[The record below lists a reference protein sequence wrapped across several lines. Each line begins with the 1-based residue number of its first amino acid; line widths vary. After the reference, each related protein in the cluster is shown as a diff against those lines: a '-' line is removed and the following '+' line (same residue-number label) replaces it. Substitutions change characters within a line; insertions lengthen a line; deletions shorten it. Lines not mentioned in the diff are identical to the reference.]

1 MPSVQRYDSVPIRD
15 YHFDDQTGF
24 LYVYR
29 VPIAGA
35 MVQKYVKSDGSEEME
50 AKLPEEILSDSTVSS
65 ANSKPVTDGHHGLV
79 TKDNS
84 HDLMKGFTASNG
96 HVEGN
101 MLYNDITITDPNLI
115 SQIKNGSKRELSIGF
130 ETQMDP
136 TSGTYNGAKYDAV
149 QRNIRI
155 NHVAVVPKG
164 RAGHEVRLIG
174 DSAEAVDQVEPS
186 EEKGNQMETRVV
198 RADGQNITV
207 AADDVDKITKLDA
220 DNSAK
225 AKQIADLNAKIKA
238 LQDEKAKI
246 EGNADESAK
255 KADAAEAKV
264 ASLEDDKKKLQKQVD
279 SLKGDA
285 FDKRLEL
292 IDQVKDFVGDSAYD
306 YHGKSDRDMK
316 IDAVKAVRGDAI
328 DFKDKS
334 DEFVDAAFQL
344 LEKPK
349 QVSGYAGPEP
359 ETKGDAADPI
369 AKAYYDLNHMY
380 KGVK

>member
-174 DSAEAVDQVEPS
+174 DSAEAVEQVESS

-207 AADDVDKITKLDA
+207 AADDVEKITKLDA

-264 ASLEDDKKKLQKQVD
+264 ASLEDDKKKLQKEVD

-334 DEFVDAAFQL
+334 DDFVDAAFQL

-359 ETKGDAADPI
+359 ETKSDSADPI

>member
-174 DSAEAVDQVEPS
+174 DSAEAVDQVEPF

-264 ASLEDDKKKLQKQVD
+264 ASLEDDKKKLQAEVD
-279 SLKGDA
+279 QLKGDA
-285 FDKRLEL
+285 FDERLNL

-334 DEFVDAAFQL
+334 DDFVDAAFQL

-359 ETKGDAADPI
+359 ETKSDSADPI

>member
-115 SQIKNGSKRELSIGF
+115 YQIKNGDKRELSIGF

-136 TSGTYNGAKYDAV
+136 TSGTYNGTKYDAV

-225 AKQIADLNAKIKA
+225 AKQIADLDAQIKK
-238 LQDEKAKI
+238 LQSEKAQLQ
-246 EGNADESAK
+246 GDADASAK
-255 KADAAEAKV
+255 KADEAQAK
-264 ASLEDDKKKLQKQVD
+264 ADSLEADNKKIKEEFDKYKADGVDKK
-279 SLKGDA
+279 
-285 FDKRLEL
+285 LEL
-292 IDQVKDFVGDSAYD
+292 IDKVKSFVGDEYD

-316 IDAVKAVRGDAI
+316 IDAVKAIKGDSV
-328 DFKDKS
+328 DFTDKS
-334 DEFVDAAFQL
+334 DTYVQAAFDM

>member
-198 RADGQNITV
+198 RADGQNITG

-225 AKQIADLNAKIKA
+225 AKQIADLDAQIKK
-238 LQDEKAKI
+238 LQSEKAQLQ
-246 EGNADESAK
+246 GDADASAK
-255 KADAAEAKV
+255 KADEAQAK
-264 ASLEDDKKKLQKQVD
+264 ADSLEADNKKIKEEFDKYKADGVDKK
-279 SLKGDA
+279 
-285 FDKRLEL
+285 LEL
-292 IDQVKDFVGDSAYD
+292 IDKVKSFVGDEYD

-316 IDAVKAVRGDAI
+316 IDAVKAIKGDSV
-328 DFKDKS
+328 DFTDKS
-334 DEFVDAAFQL
+334 DTYVQAAFDM

>member
-15 YHFDDQTGF
+15 YHFDDQTGY
-24 LYVYR
+24 LCVYR

-35 MVQKYVKSDGSEEME
+35 MVQKYVKSDGTEEME
-50 AKLPEEILSDSTVSS
+50 AKLPDEILSEPTVKSS
-65 ANSKPVTDGHHGLV
+65 NSKPVTDGHHGLV
-79 TKDNS
+79 TKENS
-84 HDLMKGFTASNG
+84 HDLLKGFTASNG
-96 HVEGN
+96 HVEGD
-101 MLYNDITITDPNLI
+101 MLYNDITITDPDLI
-115 SQIKNGSKRELSIGF
+115 DQIKNGNKRELSIGF

-136 TSGTYNGAKYDAV
+136 TSGTYKGTKYDAI

-164 RAGHEVRLIG
+164 RAGHQVRLIG
-174 DSAEAVDQVEPS
+174 DSAEAVEQVEPS

-225 AKQIADLNAKIKA
+225 AKQIAELDAQIKK
-238 LQDEKAKI
+238 LQAEKAQLQ
-246 EGNADESAK
+246 GNADESAK

-264 ASLEDDKKKLQKQVD
+264 ASLEDDKKKLQKKVD
-279 SLKGDA
+279 QLKGDA
-285 FDKRLEL
+285 FDARVEL

-328 DFKDKS
+328 DFNGKS
-334 DEFVDAAFQL
+334 DDFVAAAFEL

-349 QVSGYAGPEP
+349 QVSGYAGPAP
-359 ETKGDAADPI
+359 ETKGDSQDD
-369 AKAYYDLNHMY
+369 DLMALRDKSY
-380 KGVK
+380 GY

>member
-50 AKLPEEILSDSTVSS
+50 AKLPEEILSDATVSS

-136 TSGTYNGAKYDAV
+136 TSGTYNGTKYDAV

-174 DSAEAVDQVEPS
+174 DSAEAVEQVKPS

-207 AADDVDKITKLDA
+207 AADDVEKITKLDA

-225 AKQIADLNAKIKA
+225 AKQIADLDAQIKK
-238 LQDEKAKI
+238 LQAEKAQLQ
-246 EGNADESAK
+246 GDADASAK
-255 KADAAEAKV
+255 KADEAQAK
-264 ASLEDDKKKLQKQVD
+264 ADSLEADNKKLQEE
-279 SLKGDA
+279 
-285 FDKRLEL
+285 FDKYKADGVDKKLEL
-292 IDQVKDFVGDSAYD
+292 IDKVKSFVGDEYD

-316 IDAVKAVRGDAI
+316 IDAVKAIKGDSV
-328 DFKDKS
+328 DFTDKS
-334 DEFVDAAFQL
+334 DTYVQAAFDM

-359 ETKGDAADPI
+359 EAKGDSADPI

>member
-1 MPSVQRYDSVPIRD
+1 MPTVQRNDYVPIRD

-35 MVQKYVKSDGSEEME
+35 MVQRYAKSDGTEQKE
-50 AKLPEEILSDSTVSS
+50 AKLPEEILSDPTVMS

-79 TKDNS
+79 TKENS
-84 HDLMKGFTASNG
+84 RELMKGFTASNA
-96 HVEGN
+96 HVEGD
-101 MLYNDITITDPNLI
+101 MLYDDIVITDADLI
-115 SQIKNGSKRELSIGF
+115 DQIKNGNKRELSIGF
-130 ETQMDP
+130 ETRVDP
-136 TSGTYNGAKYDAV
+136 TSGTYKGTKYDSV

-164 RAGHEVRLIG
+164 RAGHQVRIFG
-174 DSAEAVDQVEPS
+174 DSADAVDPMEPS
-186 EEKGNQMETRVV
+186 EKGNQMETRVV

-225 AKQIADLNAKIKA
+225 AKQIAELDAQIKK
-238 LQDEKAKI
+238 LQAEKAQLQ
-246 EGNADESAK
+246 GNADESAK

-279 SLKGDA
+279 QLKGDA
-285 FDKRLEL
+285 FDERMNL

-334 DEFVDAAFQL
+334 DDFVDAAFML

-349 QVSGYAGPEP
+349 QVSGYAGPAP
-359 ETKGDAADPI
+359 ETKGDSQEDYLMALRD
-369 AKAYYDLNHMY
+369 KSYGY
-380 KGVK
+380 

>member
-50 AKLPEEILSDSTVSS
+50 AKLPEEILSDATVSS

-84 HDLMKGFTASNG
+84 HDLLKGFTASNG

-115 SQIKNGSKRELSIGF
+115 SQIKNGDKRELSIGF

-136 TSGTYNGAKYDAV
+136 TSGTYNGTKYDAV

-174 DSAEAVDQVEPS
+174 DSAEAVEQVEPS

-207 AADDVDKITKLDA
+207 AADDVEKITKLDA

-225 AKQIADLNAKIKA
+225 AKQIADLDAQIKK
-238 LQDEKAKI
+238 LQSEKAQLQ
-246 EGNADESAK
+246 GDADASAK
-255 KADAAEAKV
+255 KADEAQAK
-264 ASLEDDKKKLQKQVD
+264 ADSLEADNKKLQEE
-279 SLKGDA
+279 
-285 FDKRLEL
+285 FDKYKADGVDKKLEL
-292 IDQVKDFVGDSAYD
+292 IDKVKSFVGDEYD

-316 IDAVKAVRGDAI
+316 IDAVKAIKGDSV
-328 DFKDKS
+328 DFTDKS
-334 DEFVDAAFQL
+334 DTYVQAAFDM

-349 QVSGYAGPEP
+349 KVSGYAGPEP
-359 ETKGDAADPI
+359 EAKGDSADPI

>member
-50 AKLPEEILSDSTVSS
+50 AKLPEEILSDATVSS

-115 SQIKNGSKRELSIGF
+115 SQIKSGDKRELSIGF

-136 TSGTYNGAKYDAV
+136 TSGTYNGTKYDAV

-174 DSAEAVDQVEPS
+174 DSAEAVEQVEPS

-207 AADDVDKITKLDA
+207 AADDVEKITKLDA

-225 AKQIADLNAKIKA
+225 AKQIADLDAQIKK
-238 LQDEKAKI
+238 LQSEKAQLQ
-246 EGNADESAK
+246 GDADASAK
-255 KADAAEAKV
+255 KADEAQAK
-264 ASLEDDKKKLQKQVD
+264 ADSLEADNKKLQEE
-279 SLKGDA
+279 
-285 FDKRLEL
+285 FDKYKADGVDKKLEL
-292 IDQVKDFVGDSAYD
+292 IDKVKSFVGDEYD

-316 IDAVKAVRGDAI
+316 IDAVKAIKGDSV
-328 DFKDKS
+328 DFTDKS
-334 DEFVDAAFQL
+334 DTYVQAAFDM

-359 ETKGDAADPI
+359 EAKGDSADPI

>member
-50 AKLPEEILSDSTVSS
+50 AKLPEEILSDATVSS

-84 HDLMKGFTASNG
+84 HDLLKGFTASNG

-115 SQIKNGSKRELSIGF
+115 SQIKSGDKRELSIGF

-136 TSGTYNGAKYDAV
+136 TSGTYNGTKYDAV

-174 DSAEAVDQVEPS
+174 DSAEAVEQVEPS

-207 AADDVDKITKLDA
+207 AADDVEKITKLDA

-225 AKQIADLNAKIKA
+225 AKQIADLDAQIKK
-238 LQDEKAKI
+238 LQSEKAQLQ
-246 EGNADESAK
+246 GDADTSAK
-255 KADAAEAKV
+255 KADEAQAK
-264 ASLEDDKKKLQKQVD
+264 ADSLEADNKKLQEE
-279 SLKGDA
+279 
-285 FDKRLEL
+285 FDKYKADGVDKKLEL
-292 IDQVKDFVGDSAYD
+292 IDKVKSFVGDEYD

-316 IDAVKAVRGDAI
+316 IDAVKAIKGDSV
-328 DFKDKS
+328 DFTDKS
-334 DEFVDAAFQL
+334 DTYVQAAFDM

>member
-1 MPSVQRYDSVPIRD
+1 MQSVQRYDSVPIRD

-50 AKLPEEILSDSTVSS
+50 AKLPEEILSDATVSS

-115 SQIKNGSKRELSIGF
+115 SQIKSGDKRELSIGF

-136 TSGTYNGAKYDAV
+136 TSGTYNGTKYDAV

-174 DSAEAVDQVEPS
+174 DSAEAVEQVKPS

-207 AADDVDKITKLDA
+207 AADDVEKITKLDA

-225 AKQIADLNAKIKA
+225 AKQIADLDAQIKK
-238 LQDEKAKI
+238 LQSEKAQLQ
-246 EGNADESAK
+246 GDADASAK
-255 KADAAEAKV
+255 KADEAQAK
-264 ASLEDDKKKLQKQVD
+264 ADSLEADNKKLQEE
-279 SLKGDA
+279 
-285 FDKRLEL
+285 FDKYKADGVDKKLEL
-292 IDQVKDFVGDSAYD
+292 IDKVKSFVGDEYD

-316 IDAVKAVRGDAI
+316 IDAVKAIKGDSV
-328 DFKDKS
+328 DFTDKS
-334 DEFVDAAFQL
+334 DTYVQAAFDM

-349 QVSGYAGPEP
+349 KVSGYAGPEP
-359 ETKGDAADPI
+359 EAKGDSADPI

>member
-50 AKLPEEILSDSTVSS
+50 AKLPEEILSDATVSS

-84 HDLMKGFTASNG
+84 HDLLKGFTASNG

-115 SQIKNGSKRELSIGF
+115 SQIKSGDKRELSIGF

-136 TSGTYNGAKYDAV
+136 TSGTYNGTKYDAV

-174 DSAEAVDQVEPS
+174 DSAEAVEQVEPS

-207 AADDVDKITKLDA
+207 AADDVEKITKLDA

-225 AKQIADLNAKIKA
+225 AKQIADLDAQIKK
-238 LQDEKAKI
+238 LQSEKAQLQ
-246 EGNADESAK
+246 GDADASAK
-255 KADAAEAKV
+255 KADEAQAK
-264 ASLEDDKKKLQKQVD
+264 ADSLEADNKKLQEE
-279 SLKGDA
+279 
-285 FDKRLEL
+285 FDKYKADGVDKKLEL
-292 IDQVKDFVGDSAYD
+292 IDKVKSFVGDEYD

-316 IDAVKAVRGDAI
+316 IDAVKAIKGDSV
-328 DFKDKS
+328 DFTDKS
-334 DEFVDAAFQL
+334 DTYVQAAFDM

-359 ETKGDAADPI
+359 EAKGDSADPI

>member
-50 AKLPEEILSDSTVSS
+50 AKLPEEILSDATVSS

-84 HDLMKGFTASNG
+84 HDLLKGFTASNG

-115 SQIKNGSKRELSIGF
+115 SQIKSGDKRELSIGF

-136 TSGTYNGAKYDAV
+136 TSGTYNGTKYDAV

-174 DSAEAVDQVEPS
+174 DSAEAVEQVEPS

-207 AADDVDKITKLDA
+207 AADDVEKITKLDA

-225 AKQIADLNAKIKA
+225 AKQIADLDAQIKK
-238 LQDEKAKI
+238 LQSEKAQLQ
-246 EGNADESAK
+246 GDADASAK
-255 KADAAEAKV
+255 KADEAQAK
-264 ASLEDDKKKLQKQVD
+264 ADSLEADNKKLQEE
-279 SLKGDA
+279 
-285 FDKRLEL
+285 FDKYKADGVDKKLEL
-292 IDQVKDFVGDSAYD
+292 IDKVKSFVGDEYD

-316 IDAVKAVRGDAI
+316 IDAVKAIKGDSV
-328 DFKDKS
+328 DFTDKS
-334 DEFVDAAFQL
+334 DTYVQAAFDM

-349 QVSGYAGPEP
+349 KVSGYAGPEP
-359 ETKGDAADPI
+359 EAKGDSADPI

>member
-1 MPSVQRYDSVPIRD
+1 MQSVQRYDSVPIRD

-50 AKLPEEILSDSTVSS
+50 AKLPEEILSDATVSS

-174 DSAEAVDQVEPS
+174 DSAEAVEQVEPS

-207 AADDVDKITKLDA
+207 AADDVEKITKLDA

-225 AKQIADLNAKIKA
+225 AKQIADLNAKIKD

-359 ETKGDAADPI
+359 ETKSDSADPI

>member
-50 AKLPEEILSDSTVSS
+50 AKLPEEILSDATVSS

-84 HDLMKGFTASNG
+84 HDLLKGFTASNG

-115 SQIKNGSKRELSIGF
+115 SQIKSGDKRELSIGF

-136 TSGTYNGAKYDAV
+136 TSGTYNGTKYDAV

-174 DSAEAVDQVEPS
+174 DSAEAVEQVEPS

-207 AADDVDKITKLDA
+207 AADDVEKITKLDA

-225 AKQIADLNAKIKA
+225 AKQITNLDAQIKK
-238 LQDEKAKI
+238 LQSEKAQLQ
-246 EGNADESAK
+246 GDADASAK
-255 KADAAEAKV
+255 KADEAQAK
-264 ASLEDDKKKLQKQVD
+264 ADSLEADNKKLQEE
-279 SLKGDA
+279 
-285 FDKRLEL
+285 FDKYKADGVDKKLEL
-292 IDQVKDFVGDSAYD
+292 IDKVKSFVGDEYD
-306 YHGKSDRDMK
+306 YHGKSERDMK
-316 IDAVKAVRGDAI
+316 IDAVKAIKGDSV
-328 DFKDKS
+328 DFTDKS
-334 DEFVDAAFQL
+334 DTYVQAAFDM

-349 QVSGYAGPEP
+349 KVSGYAGPEP
-359 ETKGDAADPI
+359 EAKGDSADPI

>member
-50 AKLPEEILSDSTVSS
+50 AKLPEEILSDATVSS

-84 HDLMKGFTASNG
+84 HDLLKGFTASNG

-115 SQIKNGSKRELSIGF
+115 SQIKSGDKRELSIGF

-136 TSGTYNGAKYDAV
+136 TSGTYNGTKYDAV

-174 DSAEAVDQVEPS
+174 DSAEAVEQVEPS

-198 RADGQNITV
+198 RADGHNITV
-207 AADDVDKITKLDA
+207 AADDVEKITKLDA

-225 AKQIADLNAKIKA
+225 AKQIADLDAQIKK
-238 LQDEKAKI
+238 LQSEKAQLQ
-246 EGNADESAK
+246 GDADASAK
-255 KADAAEAKV
+255 KADEAQAK
-264 ASLEDDKKKLQKQVD
+264 ADSLEADNKKLQEE
-279 SLKGDA
+279 
-285 FDKRLEL
+285 FDKYKADGVDKKLEL
-292 IDQVKDFVGDSAYD
+292 IDKVKSFVGDEYD

-316 IDAVKAVRGDAI
+316 IDAVKAIKGDSV
-328 DFKDKS
+328 DFTDKS
-334 DEFVDAAFQL
+334 DTYVQAAFDM

-349 QVSGYAGPEP
+349 KVSGYAGPEP
-359 ETKGDAADPI
+359 EAKGDSADPI

>member
-50 AKLPEEILSDSTVSS
+50 AKLPEEILSDATVSS

-84 HDLMKGFTASNG
+84 HDLLKGFTASNG

-115 SQIKNGSKRELSIGF
+115 SQIKSGDKRELSIGF

-136 TSGTYNGAKYDAV
+136 TSGTYNGTKYDAV

-174 DSAEAVDQVEPS
+174 DSAEAVEQVEPS

-207 AADDVDKITKLDA
+207 AADDVEKITKLDA

-225 AKQIADLNAKIKA
+225 AKQIADLDAQIKK
-238 LQDEKAKI
+238 LQSEKAQLQ
-246 EGNADESAK
+246 GDADASAK
-255 KADAAEAKV
+255 KVDEAQAKAD
-264 ASLEDDKKKLQKQVD
+264 SLEADNKKLQEE
-279 SLKGDA
+279 
-285 FDKRLEL
+285 FDKYKADGVDKKLEL
-292 IDQVKDFVGDSAYD
+292 IDKVKSFVGDEYD

-316 IDAVKAVRGDAI
+316 IDAVKAIKGDSV
-328 DFKDKS
+328 DFNDKS
-334 DEFVDAAFQL
+334 DTYVQAAFDM

-349 QVSGYAGPEP
+349 KVSGYAGPEP
-359 ETKGDAADPI
+359 EAKGDSADPI

>member
-50 AKLPEEILSDSTVSS
+50 AKLPEEILSDATVSS

-84 HDLMKGFTASNG
+84 HDLLKGFTASNG

-115 SQIKNGSKRELSIGF
+115 SQIKSGDKRELSIGF

-136 TSGTYNGAKYDAV
+136 TSGTYNGTKYDAV

-174 DSAEAVDQVEPS
+174 DSAEAVEQVEPS

-207 AADDVDKITKLDA
+207 AADDVEKITKLDA

-225 AKQIADLNAKIKA
+225 AKQIADLDAQIKK
-238 LQDEKAKI
+238 LQAEKAQLQ
-246 EGNADESAK
+246 GDADASAK
-255 KADAAEAKV
+255 KADEAQAK
-264 ASLEDDKKKLQKQVD
+264 ADSLEADNKKIKEE
-279 SLKGDA
+279 
-285 FDKRLEL
+285 FDKYKADGVEKKLEL
-292 IDQVKDFVGDSAYD
+292 IDKVKSFVGDEYD

-316 IDAVKAVRGDAI
+316 IDAVKAIKGDSV
-328 DFKDKS
+328 DFTDKS
-334 DEFVDAAFQL
+334 DTYVQAAFDM

-349 QVSGYAGPEP
+349 KVSGYAGPEP
-359 ETKGDAADPI
+359 EAKGDSADPI

-380 KGVK
+380 KGVN

>member
-50 AKLPEEILSDSTVSS
+50 AKLPEEILSDATVSS

-84 HDLMKGFTASNG
+84 HDLLKGFTASNG

-115 SQIKNGSKRELSIGF
+115 SQIKSGDKRELSIGF

-136 TSGTYNGAKYDAV
+136 TSGTYNGTKYDAV

-174 DSAEAVDQVEPS
+174 DSAEAVEQVEPS

-207 AADDVDKITKLDA
+207 AADDVEKITKLDA

-225 AKQIADLNAKIKA
+225 AKQIADLDAQIKK
-238 LQDEKAKI
+238 LQSEKAQLQ
-246 EGNADESAK
+246 GDADASAK
-255 KADAAEAKV
+255 KADEAQAK
-264 ASLEDDKKKLQKQVD
+264 ADSLEADNKKLQEE
-279 SLKGDA
+279 
-285 FDKRLEL
+285 FDKYKTDGVDKKLEL
-292 IDQVKDFVGDSAYD
+292 IDKVKSFVGDEYD

-316 IDAVKAVRGDAI
+316 IDAVKAIKGDSV
-328 DFKDKS
+328 DFTDKS
-334 DEFVDAAFQL
+334 DTYVQAAFDM

-349 QVSGYAGPEP
+349 KVSGYAGPEP
-359 ETKGDAADPI
+359 EAKGDSADPI

>member
-15 YHFDDQTGF
+15 YHFDDQPGF

-50 AKLPEEILSDSTVSS
+50 AKLPEEILSDATVSS

-84 HDLMKGFTASNG
+84 HDLLKGFTASNG

-115 SQIKNGSKRELSIGF
+115 SQIKSGDKRELSIGF

-136 TSGTYNGAKYDAV
+136 TSGTYNGTKYDAV

-174 DSAEAVDQVEPS
+174 DSAEAVEQVEPS

-207 AADDVDKITKLDA
+207 AADDVEKITKLDA

-225 AKQIADLNAKIKA
+225 AKQIADLDAQIKK
-238 LQDEKAKI
+238 LQSEKAQLQ
-246 EGNADESAK
+246 GDADASAK
-255 KADAAEAKV
+255 KADEAQAK
-264 ASLEDDKKKLQKQVD
+264 ADSLEADNKKLQEE
-279 SLKGDA
+279 
-285 FDKRLEL
+285 FDKYKADGVDKKLEL
-292 IDQVKDFVGDSAYD
+292 IDKVKSFVGDEYD

-316 IDAVKAVRGDAI
+316 IDAVKAIKGDSV
-328 DFKDKS
+328 DFTDKS
-334 DEFVDAAFQL
+334 DTYVQAAFDM

-349 QVSGYAGPEP
+349 KVSGYAGPEP
-359 ETKGDAADPI
+359 EAKGDSADPI

>member
-50 AKLPEEILSDSTVSS
+50 AKLPEEILSDATVSS

-84 HDLMKGFTASNG
+84 HDLLKGFTASNG

-115 SQIKNGSKRELSIGF
+115 SQIKSGDKRELSIGF

-174 DSAEAVDQVEPS
+174 DSAEAVEQVEPS

-207 AADDVDKITKLDA
+207 AADDVEKITKLDA

-225 AKQIADLNAKIKA
+225 AKQIADLDAQIKK
-238 LQDEKAKI
+238 LQSEKAQLQ
-246 EGNADESAK
+246 GDADASAK
-255 KADAAEAKV
+255 KADEAQAK
-264 ASLEDDKKKLQKQVD
+264 ADSLEADNKKLQEE
-279 SLKGDA
+279 
-285 FDKRLEL
+285 FDKYKADGVDKKLEL
-292 IDQVKDFVGDSAYD
+292 IDKVKSFVGDEYD

-316 IDAVKAVRGDAI
+316 IDAVKAIKGDSV
-328 DFKDKS
+328 DFNDKS
-334 DEFVDAAFQL
+334 DTYVQAAFDM

-349 QVSGYAGPEP
+349 KVSGYAGPEP
-359 ETKGDAADPI
+359 EAKGDSANPI

>member
-1 MPSVQRYDSVPIRD
+1 MPTVQRNDYVPIRD

-35 MVQKYVKSDGSEEME
+35 MVQRYAKSDGTEQKE
-50 AKLPEEILSDSTVSS
+50 AKLPEEILSDPTVMS

-79 TKDNS
+79 TKENS
-84 HDLMKGFTASNG
+84 HELMKGFTASNA
-96 HVEGN
+96 HVEGD
-101 MLYNDITITDPNLI
+101 MLYDDIVITDADLI
-115 SQIKNGSKRELSIGF
+115 DQIKNGDKRELSIGF
-130 ETQMDP
+130 ETQVDP
-136 TSGTYNGAKYDAV
+136 TSGTYKGTKYDSV

-164 RAGHEVRLIG
+164 RAGHQVRIFG
-174 DSAEAVDQVEPS
+174 DSADAVDPMEPS
-186 EEKGNQMETRVV
+186 EKGNQMETRVV

-225 AKQIADLNAKIKA
+225 AKQIADLDAQIKK
-238 LQDEKAKI
+238 LQAEKAKLQ
-246 EGNADESAK
+246 GNADESAK

-264 ASLEDDKKKLQKQVD
+264 ASLEDDKKKLQDQVD
-279 SLKGDA
+279 QLKGDA
-285 FDKRLEL
+285 FDARMNL

-328 DFKDKS
+328 DFNGKS
-334 DEFVDAAFQL
+334 DDFVAAAFEL

-349 QVSGYAGPEP
+349 QVSGYAGPAP
-359 ETKGDAADPI
+359 ETKGDSQDD
-369 AKAYYDLNHMY
+369 DLMALRDKSY
-380 KGVK
+380 GY

>member
-50 AKLPEEILSDSTVSS
+50 AKLPEEILSDATVSS

-84 HDLMKGFTASNG
+84 HDLLKGFTASNG

-115 SQIKNGSKRELSIGF
+115 SQIKSGDKRELSIGF

-136 TSGTYNGAKYDAV
+136 TSGTYNGTKYDAV

-174 DSAEAVDQVEPS
+174 DSAEAVEQVEPS

-207 AADDVDKITKLDA
+207 AADDVEKITKLDA

-225 AKQIADLNAKIKA
+225 AKQIADLDAQIKK
-238 LQDEKAKI
+238 LQSEKAQLQ
-246 EGNADESAK
+246 GDADASAK
-255 KADAAEAKV
+255 KADEAQAK
-264 ASLEDDKKKLQKQVD
+264 ADSLEADNKKLQEE
-279 SLKGDA
+279 
-285 FDKRLEL
+285 FDKYKADGVDKKLEL
-292 IDQVKDFVGDSAYD
+292 IDKVKSFVGDEYD
-306 YHGKSDRDMK
+306 YQGKSDRDMK
-316 IDAVKAVRGDAI
+316 IDAVKAIKGDSV
-328 DFKDKS
+328 DFTDKS
-334 DEFVDAAFQL
+334 DTYVQAAFDM

-349 QVSGYAGPEP
+349 KVSGYAGPEP
-359 ETKGDAADPI
+359 EAKGDSADPI

>member
-35 MVQKYVKSDGSEEME
+35 MVQRYVKSDGTEEME

-186 EEKGNQMETRVV
+186 EEKGNQMETRIV

-207 AADDVDKITKLDA
+207 AADDVEKITKLDA

-225 AKQIADLNAKIKA
+225 AKQIADLDAQIKK
-238 LQDEKAKI
+238 LQSEKAQLQ
-246 EGNADESAK
+246 GDADTSAK
-255 KADAAEAKV
+255 KADEAQAK
-264 ASLEDDKKKLQKQVD
+264 ADSLEADNKKLQEE
-279 SLKGDA
+279 
-285 FDKRLEL
+285 FDKYKADGVDKKLEL
-292 IDQVKDFVGDSAYD
+292 IDKVKSFVGDEYD

-316 IDAVKAVRGDAI
+316 IDAVKAIKGDSV
-328 DFKDKS
+328 DFTDKS
-334 DEFVDAAFQL
+334 DTYVQAAFDM

-349 QVSGYAGPEP
+349 KVSGYAGPEP

>member
-1 MPSVQRYDSVPIRD
+1 MPSVQRYDSAPIRD

-50 AKLPEEILSDSTVSS
+50 AKLPEEILSDATVSS

-84 HDLMKGFTASNG
+84 HDLLKGFTASNG

-115 SQIKNGSKRELSIGF
+115 SQIKSGDKRELSIGF

-136 TSGTYNGAKYDAV
+136 TSGTYNGTKYDAV

-174 DSAEAVDQVEPS
+174 DSAEAVEQVEPS

-207 AADDVDKITKLDA
+207 AADDVEKITKLDA

-225 AKQIADLNAKIKA
+225 AKQIADLDAQIKK
-238 LQDEKAKI
+238 LQSEKAQLQ
-246 EGNADESAK
+246 GDADASEK
-255 KADAAEAKV
+255 KADEAQAK
-264 ASLEDDKKKLQKQVD
+264 ADSLEADNKKLQEE
-279 SLKGDA
+279 
-285 FDKRLEL
+285 FDKYKADGVDKKLEL
-292 IDQVKDFVGDSAYD
+292 IDKVKSFVGDEYD

-316 IDAVKAVRGDAI
+316 IDAVKAIKGDSV
-328 DFKDKS
+328 DFTDKS
-334 DEFVDAAFQL
+334 DTYVQAAFDM

-349 QVSGYAGPEP
+349 KVSGYAGPEP
-359 ETKGDAADPI
+359 EAKGDAADPI

>member
-50 AKLPEEILSDSTVSS
+50 AKLPEEILSDATVSS

-84 HDLMKGFTASNG
+84 HDLLKGFTASNG

-115 SQIKNGSKRELSIGF
+115 SQIKSGDKRELSIGF

-136 TSGTYNGAKYDAV
+136 TSGTYNGTKYDAV

-174 DSAEAVDQVEPS
+174 DSAEAVEQVEPS

-207 AADDVDKITKLDA
+207 AADDVEKITKLDA

-225 AKQIADLNAKIKA
+225 AKQIADLDAQIKKLQSAKA
-238 LQDEKAKI
+238 QLQGD
-246 EGNADESAK
+246 ADASAK
-255 KADAAEAKV
+255 KADEAQAK
-264 ASLEDDKKKLQKQVD
+264 ADSLEADNKKLQEE
-279 SLKGDA
+279 
-285 FDKRLEL
+285 FDKYKADGVDKKLEL
-292 IDQVKDFVGDSAYD
+292 IDKVKSFVGDEYD

-316 IDAVKAVRGDAI
+316 IDAVKAIKGDSV
-328 DFKDKS
+328 DFTDKS
-334 DEFVDAAFQL
+334 DTYVQAAFDM

-359 ETKGDAADPI
+359 EAKGDSADPI

>member
-50 AKLPEEILSDSTVSS
+50 AKLPEEILSDATVSS

-84 HDLMKGFTASNG
+84 HDLLKGFTASNG

-115 SQIKNGSKRELSIGF
+115 SQIKSGDKRELSIGF

-136 TSGTYNGAKYDAV
+136 TSGTYNGTKYDAV

-174 DSAEAVDQVEPS
+174 DSAEAVEQVEPS

-207 AADDVDKITKLDA
+207 AADDVEKITKLDA

-225 AKQIADLNAKIKA
+225 AKQIADLDAQIKK
-238 LQDEKAKI
+238 LQSEKAQLQ
-246 EGNADESAK
+246 GDADASEK
-255 KADAAEAKV
+255 KADEAQAK
-264 ASLEDDKKKLQKQVD
+264 ADSLEADNKKLQEE
-279 SLKGDA
+279 
-285 FDKRLEL
+285 FDKYKADGVDKKLEL
-292 IDQVKDFVGDSAYD
+292 IDKVKSFVGDEYD

-316 IDAVKAVRGDAI
+316 IDAVKAIKGDSV
-328 DFKDKS
+328 DFTDKS
-334 DEFVDAAFQL
+334 DTYVQAAFDM

-349 QVSGYAGPEP
+349 KVSGYAGPEP
-359 ETKGDAADPI
+359 EAKGDAADPI

>member
-50 AKLPEEILSDSTVSS
+50 AKLPEEILSDATVSS

-84 HDLMKGFTASNG
+84 HDLLKGFTASNG

-115 SQIKNGSKRELSIGF
+115 SQIKSGDKRELSIGF

-136 TSGTYNGAKYDAV
+136 TSGTYNGTKYDAV

-174 DSAEAVDQVEPS
+174 DSAEAVEQVEPS

-207 AADDVDKITKLDA
+207 AADDVEKITKLDA

-225 AKQIADLNAKIKA
+225 AKQIADLDAQIKK
-238 LQDEKAKI
+238 LQSEKAQLQ
-246 EGNADESAK
+246 GDADASAK
-255 KADAAEAKV
+255 KADEAQAK
-264 ASLEDDKKKLQKQVD
+264 ADSLEADNKKLQEE
-279 SLKGDA
+279 
-285 FDKRLEL
+285 FDKYKADSVDKKLEL
-292 IDQVKDFVGDSAYD
+292 IDKVKSFVGDEYD

-316 IDAVKAVRGDAI
+316 IDAVKAIKGDSV
-328 DFKDKS
+328 DFTDKS
-334 DEFVDAAFQL
+334 DTYVQAAFDM

-349 QVSGYAGPEP
+349 KVSGYAGPEP
-359 ETKGDAADPI
+359 EAKGDSADPI

>member
-50 AKLPEEILSDSTVSS
+50 AKLPEEILSDATVSS

-84 HDLMKGFTASNG
+84 HDLLKGFTASNG

-115 SQIKNGSKRELSIGF
+115 SQIKSGDKRELSIGF

-136 TSGTYNGAKYDAV
+136 TSGTYNGTKYDAV

-174 DSAEAVDQVEPS
+174 DSAEAVEQVEPS

-207 AADDVDKITKLDA
+207 AADDVEKITKLDA

-225 AKQIADLNAKIKA
+225 AKQIADLDAQIKK
-238 LQDEKAKI
+238 LQSEKAQLQ
-246 EGNADESAK
+246 GDADASAK
-255 KADAAEAKV
+255 KADEAQAK
-264 ASLEDDKKKLQKQVD
+264 ADSLEADNKKLQEE
-279 SLKGDA
+279 
-285 FDKRLEL
+285 FDKYKADGVDKKLEL
-292 IDQVKDFVGDSAYD
+292 IDKVKSFVGDEYD

-316 IDAVKAVRGDAI
+316 IDAVKAIKGDSV
-328 DFKDKS
+328 DFTDKS
-334 DEFVDAAFQL
+334 DTYVQAAFDM

-349 QVSGYAGPEP
+349 KVSGYAGPEP

>member
-1 MPSVQRYDSVPIRD
+1 MQSVQRYDSVPIRD

-50 AKLPEEILSDSTVSS
+50 AKLPEEILSDATVSS

-84 HDLMKGFTASNG
+84 HDLLKGFTASNG

-115 SQIKNGSKRELSIGF
+115 SQIKSGDKRELSIGF

-136 TSGTYNGAKYDAV
+136 TSGTYNGTKYDAV

-174 DSAEAVDQVEPS
+174 DSAEAVEQVEPS

-207 AADDVDKITKLDA
+207 AADDVEKITKLDA

-225 AKQIADLNAKIKA
+225 AKQIADLDAQIKK
-238 LQDEKAKI
+238 LQSEKAQLQ
-246 EGNADESAK
+246 GDADASAK
-255 KADAAEAKV
+255 KADEAQAK
-264 ASLEDDKKKLQKQVD
+264 ADSLEADNKKLQEE
-279 SLKGDA
+279 
-285 FDKRLEL
+285 FDKYKADGVDKKLEL
-292 IDQVKDFVGDSAYD
+292 IDKVKSFVGDEYD

-316 IDAVKAVRGDAI
+316 IDAVKAIKGDSV
-328 DFKDKS
+328 DFTDKS
-334 DEFVDAAFQL
+334 DTYVQAAFDM

-349 QVSGYAGPEP
+349 KVSGYAGPEP
-359 ETKGDAADPI
+359 EAKGDSADPI

>member
-50 AKLPEEILSDSTVSS
+50 AKLPVEILSDATVSS

-84 HDLMKGFTASNG
+84 HDLLKGFTASNG

-115 SQIKNGSKRELSIGF
+115 SQIKSGDKRELSIGF

-136 TSGTYNGAKYDAV
+136 TSGTYNGTKYDAV

-174 DSAEAVDQVEPS
+174 DSAEAVEQVEPS

-207 AADDVDKITKLDA
+207 AADDVEKITKLDA

-225 AKQIADLNAKIKA
+225 AKQIADLDAQIKK
-238 LQDEKAKI
+238 LQSEKAQLQ
-246 EGNADESAK
+246 GDADASAK
-255 KADAAEAKV
+255 KADEAQAK
-264 ASLEDDKKKLQKQVD
+264 ADSLEADNKKLQEK
-279 SLKGDA
+279 
-285 FDKRLEL
+285 FDKYKADGVDKKLEL
-292 IDQVKDFVGDSAYD
+292 IDKVKSFVGDEYD

-316 IDAVKAVRGDAI
+316 IDAVKAIKGDSV
-328 DFKDKS
+328 DFTDKS
-334 DEFVDAAFQL
+334 DTYVQAAFDM

-359 ETKGDAADPI
+359 EAKGDSADPI

>member
-50 AKLPEEILSDSTVSS
+50 AKLPEEILSDATVSS

-84 HDLMKGFTASNG
+84 HDLMKGFTASNS
-96 HVEGN
+96 HREGN
-101 MLYNDITITDPNLI
+101 MLYNDITITDPDLI

-174 DSAEAVDQVEPS
+174 DSAEAIDQVEPS

-220 DNSAK
+220 ENSAK
-225 AKQIADLNAKIKA
+225 AKQIADLDAQIKK
-238 LQDEKAKI
+238 LQAEKAQLQ
-246 EGNADESAK
+246 GNADEANK
-255 KADAAEAKV
+255 KADSAQAK
-264 ASLEDDKKKLQKQVD
+264 ADSLETDNKKLKDQID
-279 SLKGDA
+279 HLKGDA
-285 FDKRLEL
+285 FDERLNL
-292 IDQVKDFVGDSAYD
+292 IDKVKSFVGDSDYD
-306 YHGKSDRDMK
+306 YHGKTDRDLK
-316 IDAVKAVRGDAI
+316 IDAVKAIKGDPI
-328 DFKDKS
+328 DFEDKS
-334 DEFVDAAFQL
+334 DAYVQAAFDM

-349 QVSGYAGPEP
+349 QVSGYAGPDP
-359 ETKGDAADPI
+359 ETKGDSQDVNLMALRDAS
-369 AKAYYDLNHMY
+369 YGY
-380 KGVK
+380 

>member
-35 MVQKYVKSDGSEEME
+35 MVQKYIKSDGSEEME

-207 AADDVDKITKLDA
+207 AADDVEKITKLDA

-225 AKQIADLNAKIKA
+225 AKQIADLDAQIKK
-238 LQDEKAKI
+238 LQSEKAQLQ
-246 EGNADESAK
+246 GDADASAK
-255 KADAAEAKV
+255 KADEAQAK
-264 ASLEDDKKKLQKQVD
+264 ADSLEADNKKIKEEFDKYKADGVDKK
-279 SLKGDA
+279 
-285 FDKRLEL
+285 LEL
-292 IDQVKDFVGDSAYD
+292 IDKVKSFVGDEYD

-316 IDAVKAVRGDAI
+316 IDAVKAIKGDSF
-328 DFKDKS
+328 DFTDKS
-334 DEFVDAAFQL
+334 DTYVQAAFDM

>member
-50 AKLPEEILSDSTVSS
+50 AKLPEEILSDATVSS

-84 HDLMKGFTASNG
+84 HDLLKGFTASNG

-115 SQIKNGSKRELSIGF
+115 SQIKSGDKRELSIGF

-136 TSGTYNGAKYDAV
+136 TSGTYNGTKYDAV

-174 DSAEAVDQVEPS
+174 DSAEAVEQVEPS

-207 AADDVDKITKLDA
+207 AADDVEKITKLDA

-225 AKQIADLNAKIKA
+225 AKQIADLDAQIKK
-238 LQDEKAKI
+238 LQSEKAQLQ
-246 EGNADESAK
+246 GDADASAK
-255 KADAAEAKV
+255 KADEAQAK
-264 ASLEDDKKKLQKQVD
+264 ADSLEADNKKLQEE
-279 SLKGDA
+279 
-285 FDKRLEL
+285 FDKYKADGVDKKLEL
-292 IDQVKDFVGDSAYD
+292 IDKVKSFVGDEYD
-306 YHGKSDRDMK
+306 YHGKSDSDMK
-316 IDAVKAVRGDAI
+316 IDAVKAIKGDSV
-328 DFKDKS
+328 DFTDKS
-334 DEFVDAAFQL
+334 DTYVQAAFDM

-349 QVSGYAGPEP
+349 KVSGYAGPEP
-359 ETKGDAADPI
+359 EAKGDSADPI

>member
-174 DSAEAVDQVEPS
+174 DSAEAVEQVEPS

-207 AADDVDKITKLDA
+207 AADDVEKITKLDA

-225 AKQIADLNAKIKA
+225 AKQIADLDAQIKK
-238 LQDEKAKI
+238 LQAEKAQLQ
-246 EGNADESAK
+246 GDADASAK
-255 KADAAEAKV
+255 KADEAQAK
-264 ASLEDDKKKLQKQVD
+264 ADSLEADNKKLQKE
-279 SLKGDA
+279 
-285 FDKRLEL
+285 FDKYKADGVDKKLEL
-292 IDQVKDFVGDSAYD
+292 IDKVKSFVGDEYD

-316 IDAVKAVRGDAI
+316 IDAVKAIKGDSV
-328 DFKDKS
+328 DFTDKS
-334 DEFVDAAFQL
+334 DTYVQAAFDM

-359 ETKGDAADPI
+359 EAKGDSADPI

>member
-35 MVQKYVKSDGSEEME
+35 MVQRYVKSDGTEEME

-174 DSAEAVDQVEPS
+174 DSAEAVEQVEPS

-207 AADDVDKITKLDA
+207 AVDDVEKITKLDA

-225 AKQIADLNAKIKA
+225 AKQIADLDAQIKK
-238 LQDEKAKI
+238 LQSEKAQLQ
-246 EGNADESAK
+246 GDADTSAK
-255 KADAAEAKV
+255 KADEAQAK
-264 ASLEDDKKKLQKQVD
+264 ADSLEADNKKLQEE
-279 SLKGDA
+279 
-285 FDKRLEL
+285 FDKYKADGVDKKLEL
-292 IDQVKDFVGDSAYD
+292 IDKVKSFVGDEYD

-316 IDAVKAVRGDAI
+316 IDAVKAIKGDSV
-328 DFKDKS
+328 DFTDKS
-334 DEFVDAAFQL
+334 DTYVQAAFDM

-349 QVSGYAGPEP
+349 KVSGYAGPEP

>member
-50 AKLPEEILSDSTVSS
+50 AKLPEEILSDATVSS

-84 HDLMKGFTASNG
+84 HDLLKGFTAPNG

-115 SQIKNGSKRELSIGF
+115 SQIKSGDKRELSIGF

-136 TSGTYNGAKYDAV
+136 TSGTYNGTKYDAV

-174 DSAEAVDQVEPS
+174 DSAEAVEQVEPS

-207 AADDVDKITKLDA
+207 AADDVEKITKLDA

-225 AKQIADLNAKIKA
+225 AKQIADLDAQIKK
-238 LQDEKAKI
+238 LQSEKAQLQ
-246 EGNADESAK
+246 GDADASAK
-255 KADAAEAKV
+255 KADEAQAK
-264 ASLEDDKKKLQKQVD
+264 ADSLEADNKKIQEKFDKYKADGVDKK
-279 SLKGDA
+279 
-285 FDKRLEL
+285 LEL
-292 IDQVKDFVGDSAYD
+292 IDKVKSFVGDEYD

-316 IDAVKAVRGDAI
+316 IDAVKAIKGDSV
-328 DFKDKS
+328 DFTDKS
-334 DEFVDAAFQL
+334 DTYVQAAFDM

-359 ETKGDAADPI
+359 EAKGDSADPI

>member
-50 AKLPEEILSDSTVSS
+50 AKLPEEILSDATVSS
-65 ANSKPVTDGHHGLV
+65 ANSKPVTDGHHGLE
-79 TKDNS
+79 TNHNS
-84 HDLMKGFTASNG
+84 HDLLKGFTASNG

-115 SQIKNGSKRELSIGF
+115 SQIKSGDKRELSIGF

-136 TSGTYNGAKYDAV
+136 TSGTYNGTKYDAV

-174 DSAEAVDQVEPS
+174 DSAEAVEQVEPS

-207 AADDVDKITKLDA
+207 AADDVEKITKLDA

-225 AKQIADLNAKIKA
+225 AKQIADLDAQIKK
-238 LQDEKAKI
+238 LQSEKAQLQ
-246 EGNADESAK
+246 GDADASAK
-255 KADAAEAKV
+255 KVDEAQAKAD
-264 ASLEDDKKKLQKQVD
+264 SLEADNKKLQEE
-279 SLKGDA
+279 
-285 FDKRLEL
+285 FDKYKADGVDKKLEL
-292 IDQVKDFVGDSAYD
+292 IDKVKSFVGDEYD

-316 IDAVKAVRGDAI
+316 IDAVKAIKGDSV
-328 DFKDKS
+328 DFNDKS
-334 DEFVDAAFQL
+334 DTYVQAAFDM

-349 QVSGYAGPEP
+349 KVSGYAGPEP
-359 ETKGDAADPI
+359 EAKGDSADPI

>member
-35 MVQKYVKSDGSEEME
+35 MVQKYIKSDGSEEME

-115 SQIKNGSKRELSIGF
+115 SQIKSGDKRELSIGF

-136 TSGTYNGAKYDAV
+136 TSGTYNGTKYDAV

-174 DSAEAVDQVEPS
+174 DSAEAVEQVEPS

-207 AADDVDKITKLDA
+207 AADDVEKITKLDA

-225 AKQIADLNAKIKA
+225 AKQIADLDAQIKK
-238 LQDEKAKI
+238 LQAEKAKLQ
-246 EGNADESAK
+246 GDADASAK
-255 KADAAEAKV
+255 KADEAQAK
-264 ASLEDDKKKLQKQVD
+264 ADSLEADNKKIKEEFDKYKADGVDKK
-279 SLKGDA
+279 
-285 FDKRLEL
+285 LEL
-292 IDQVKDFVGDSAYD
+292 IDKVKSFVGDEYD

-316 IDAVKAVRGDAI
+316 IDAVKAIKGDSV
-328 DFKDKS
+328 DFTDKS
-334 DEFVDAAFQL
+334 DTYVQAAFDM